1 MSSLNPRFPNSICVC
16 IRRAA
21 LVLGATLSAL
31 LICLPMFS
39 QANFG
44 RILGT
49 VTDQSGGVMAGAAV
63 TVTDT
68 QRGSA
73 RSLTTDDA
81 GEYLATSLLPGTYIV
96 RAEAKGF
103 KTIERQNIVLEVGK
117 DARVDLAL
125 QPGEQAQTLTVT
137 EAVPLV
143 DTTSA
148 TLGGTLNN
156 ADIADLPLNGRD
168 YQNLLSLR
176 PGVQLYP
183 GGGPWTQSANGTRP
197 DESVWLVDGVINANF
212 FDARPV
218 ANMPS
223 PFTDGATILPIDA
236 IQEFNLEENPKAEYG
251 WKPGAVV
258 NVGIKSG
265 TNTLHGAA
273 YAFGRDGSWDA
284 RNFYNVGPLNGTCT
298 VSAFLSGCDQLPVSL
313 KQFGGVVGGPI
324 KKDKLFFFAGYEGLR
339 SFIGSALVATTPAT
353 VSTGDPSASMVDAI
367 THLQAKGITPSAVS
381 LALAG
386 CTAGPAPTCT
396 GGLFPND
403 GASNNFLSSF
413 PNNNQSDNGV
423 AKIDY
428 HLNQKNTIFGT
439 FFIGNYN
446 ATGEDH
452 PFVNV
457 AFTDSA
463 PIRAWSNVESWVYAP
478 NSRWV
483 NELRFGYDRVDFQF
497 VNLDINKFADGTGY
511 PLNTG
516 AAVGG
521 FPNVNIF
528 GFTALGTAANR
539 PQYFSPNPYYDVQ
552 DSVSYLR
559 GKHAFKFGGEF
570 THMEADSQV
579 LVDGRGLIKFNG
591 GATTGLA
598 DCGGS
603 SCPLEDFFAGNPSSG
618 TLLAGNAAR
627 KATWTST
634 ALFAEDDW
642 RITQH
647 VTLNLGLRYAYVSP
661 MNAANNLFGTFDPNS
676 STGMVQQGT
685 NGLGKIWKADRAD
698 FEPRVGFA
706 WDVTGKG
713 TTVVRGGVG
722 LIHASW
728 PLLTFLGEFGLQNDG
743 STSSAAVPTAAVIQ
757 CTGSGIACPAT
768 GGGTIGLGT
777 ATFPGSGAGG
787 LNWNGVVFPAARATC
802 GDGEAGDASPCD
814 IMGLDPKLRYPY
826 VVSYNLSIQHQFG
839 ANLSLEIGYVGN
851 HGYNLLN
858 FADINQS
865 PVGAGWCLN
874 TLTAA
879 QLADACG
886 PTVTPGSFNGQ
897 AVQEARPFFTKFP
910 YLGFIN
916 EATNKSYSN
925 YNSLQVTLT
934 KRMSQGLSFTGGYT
948 YAHGLDNGSLN
959 RFGGLP
965 QDSTQPGLEYAS
977 SDFDIRH
984 RFTLT
989 TTYNL
994 PGKKGY
1000 GQMLEGW
1007 QINSIVNLETA
1018 QPWATFDGGDNISG
1032 TGENADRW
1040 DLVGNAADFTSG
1052 KESIPY
1058 CKGGACSIQNP
1069 YGLSQT
1075 LSAAAT
1081 ASAISGCSASA
1092 PSAATLAS
1100 FGCYVSGN
1108 GKSFIVPPALGQ
1120 FGTMGRNVF
1129 RDTGF
1134 RDWDLSIFK
1143 NFTFHER
1150 FGAQLRWEVFNVLN
1164 QPQIANPYG
1173 SSSFVNSGNALGA
1186 FGLGF
1191 PGLTPDFAAG
1201 NPLIGSGSPRVMQLG
1216 LKLTF

>member
-1 MSSLNPRFPNSICVC
+1 
-16 IRRAA
+16 
-21 LVLGATLSAL
+21 
-31 LICLPMFS
+31 
-39 QANFG
+39 
-44 RILGT
+44 
-49 VTDQSGGVMAGAAV
+49 
-63 TVTDT
+63 
-68 QRGSA
+68 
-73 RSLTTDDA
+73 
-81 GEYLATSLLPGTYIV
+81 
-96 RAEAKGF
+96 
-103 KTIERQNIVLEVGK
+103 
-117 DARVDLAL
+117 
-125 QPGEQAQTLTVT
+125 
-137 EAVPLV
+137 
-143 DTTSA
+143 
-148 TLGGTLNN
+148 
-156 ADIADLPLNGRD
+156 
-168 YQNLLSLR
+168 
-176 PGVQLYP
+176 
-183 GGGPWTQSANGTRP
+183 
-197 DESVWLVDGVINANF
+197 
-212 FDARPV
+212 V

-265 TNTLHGAA
+265 TNNLHGAA

-284 RNFYNVGPLNGTCT
+284 RNFYNVAPLNGTCT
-298 VSAFLSGCDQLPVSL
+298 VSAFLSGCDQLPVQL

-367 THLQAKGITPSAVS
+367 KALQAAGITPNAVS
-381 LALAG
+381 LGLMG
-386 CTAGPAPTCT
+386 CTAGPSPTCT

-413 PNNNQSDNGV
+413 PNNNQSDNGI

-428 HLNQKNTIFGT
+428 HLSEKNAIFGT
-439 FFIGNYN
+439 FFLGNYN

-457 AFTDSA
+457 AFTDTA
-463 PIRAWSNVESWVYAP
+463 PIRAWSNVESWVYTP

-497 VNLDINKFADGTGY
+497 INLDINKFADGKGGY
-511 PLNTG
+511 ILNTG

-528 GFTALGTAANR
+528 GFTPLGTAANR

-570 THMEADSQV
+570 THMEADAKV

-591 GATTGLA
+591 GQLTNPAFACPTG
-598 DCGGS
+598 GGS
-603 SCPLEDFFAGNPSSG
+603 CSTSLEDFFAGAPSTG
-618 TLLAGNAAR
+618 TLLAGEASR
-627 KATWTST
+627 KATWIST

-642 RITQH
+642 RVTQH
-647 VTLNLGLRYAYVSP
+647 VTLNLGLRYVYVSP
-661 MNAANNLFGTFDPNS
+661 MNAANNLFGTFDPNL
-676 STGMVQQGT
+676 GMVQQGS
-685 NGLGKIWKADRAD
+685 NGLSKIWNADRAD

-713 TTVVRGGVG
+713 TTVVRGGVT
-722 LIHASW
+722 LIHSSW
-728 PLLTFLGEFGLQNDG
+728 PMLTFLGEFALQNDG
-743 STSSAAVPTAAVIQ
+743 STSPAAVPTAAILA
-757 CTGSGIACPAT
+757 CNPGLTGSAACPAT
-768 GGGTIGLGT
+768 AGGTIGLQT
-777 ATFPGSGAGG
+777 ATFPGSQ
-787 LNWNGVVFPAARATC
+787 LNWNGPVFPAAKATC
-802 GDGEAGDASPCD
+802 GDGAANPLLAGGVDPSPCD
-814 IMGLDPKLRYPY
+814 VMGLDRNLRYPY
-826 VVSYNLSIQHQFG
+826 VVGYNLSIQHQFG
-839 ANLSLEIGYVGN
+839 SNLSLEVGYVGN
-851 HGYNLLN
+851 HGYRLLN
-858 FADINQS
+858 FADINQAPLGS
-865 PVGAGWCLN
+865 GWCLN
-874 TLTAA
+874 KLMPA

-886 PTVTPGSFNGQ
+886 PNATPGSYNGQ

-916 EATNKSYSN
+916 QATNRSYSN
-925 YNSLQVTLT
+925 YNSVQLTLT

-948 YAHGLDNGSLN
+948 FAHGLDNGSLN

-965 QDSTQPGLEYAS
+965 QDSTRPDLEYAN

-984 RFTLT
+984 RFTFT
-989 TTYNL
+989 TTYNV

-1007 QINSIVNLETA
+1007 QINSIITVETA
-1018 QPWATFDGGDNISG
+1018 QPWASFDSGDNISG

-1040 DLVGNAADFTSG
+1040 DIVGNAADFTSG
-1052 KESIPY
+1052 KQSIPY
-1058 CKGGACSIQNP
+1058 CFKGACSIQNP
-1069 YGLSQT
+1069 YGLPQT

-1081 ASAISGCSASA
+1081 ASAISGCAGSA
-1092 PSAATLAS
+1092 PSATTLAN
-1100 FGCYVSGN
+1100 FGCYVSSN
-1108 GKSFIVPPALGQ
+1108 GKSFIVPPPLGQ
-1120 FGTMGRNVF
+1120 FGNMGRNIF

-1134 RDWDLSIFK
+1134 HNWDLSLFK

-1150 FGAQLRWEVFNVLN
+1150 FGAQFRWEVFNVLN
-1164 QPQIANPYG
+1164 KPQIANPYG
-1173 SSSFVNSGNALGA
+1173 SSSFVNSGNALGV